1 MRNTLKIIP
10 VVATESEWRLF
21 IYLIFLNFFTIFLI
35 FFWEFSSLGRVELVP
50 GIEFFFFLYFAFPGS
65 VWIKMKPEWCFSN
78 FLNLFTIFFFEFF
91 GECSC
96 LYWVETA
103 PETKFFF
110 SFIAYPYPVW
120 LEMRLE
126 WLFFF
131 KFNYLNFLTNCF
143 EFFWGMHHLELGKNG
158 TQNEKFVFFSF
169 WIFLQFLLNF
179 FWNAPA
185 LVIKKGTLND
195 FFFFL
200 FQPCLA
206 WNEARM
212 PF

>member
-1 MRNTLKIIP
+1 MM
-10 VVATESEWRLF
+10 
-21 IYLIFLNFFTIFLI
+21 FFQ
-35 FFWEFSSLGRVELVP
+35 FFEFV
-50 GIEFFFFLYFAFPGS
+50 YY
-65 VWIKMKPEWCFSN
+65 
-78 FLNLFTIFFFEFF
+78 FFFEFF

-103 PETKFFF
+103 PETNFFF

-126 WLFFF
+126 WLFFL
-131 KFNYLNFLTNCF
+131 KFNFLNFLTNCF

-195 FFFFL
+195 FFFFSFFNLVWPEMKLECLSKFFLLFMLNFFRNVQAQVGQIWHSNQKIFYSL
-200 FQPCLA
+200 FQPVPA
-206 WNEARM
+206 WAGVRQNRY
-212 PF
+212 P